1 MPVVERA
8 NMDGTSRTQ
17 ISRHN
22 IETPTNVAVDPLTGV
37 VYWNEFTS
45 DPSQRSQI
53 TKFEGGGEQYLTI
66 NSECCLFVCLMSV

>member
-1 MPVVERA
+1 MYWSDLDQLMPVVERA
-8 NMDGTSRTQ
+8 NMDGTNRTQ

-45 DPSQRSQI
+45 DAGRSQI

-66 NSECCLFVCLMSV
+66 NSECC